1 MQKNGPLQQPLLGYW
16 HFVHANSAYSG
27 EGRSMIFFWL
37 DPPICVTKEPMK
49 HFVDLGYIYEEYS
62 YIDDERGY
70 IDEKCGY
77 IDEELG
83 YIGEER
89 GFIL

>member
-1 MQKNGPLQQPLLGYW
+1 MKIFF
-16 HFVHANSAYSG
+16 HSG
-27 EGRSMIFFWL
+27 EGCSLNFFGWIL
-37 DPPICVTKEPMK
+37 R
-49 HFVDLGYIYEEYS
+49 FVWQKSPWNISLTYGYIYEEYG